1 MATYLVTINSTT
13 VSILS
18 GSLTITETANGINTA
33 AFTVESD
40 SGAYRPSL
48 GHEVLITEDG
58 AVIFSGFVKSVP
70 ESGFGG
76 IGWGHITSVV
86 NCDDWNSYADRR
98 YISASVPAGNLKSV
112 LQVLAAYLT
121 SYGVALD
128 NAQPNDS
135 LQLEAFVYDYMKI
148 SEALNQLADL
158 TGYVWDI
165 DYDKVLSMRA
175 PGSVNAPFNITAGDG
190 HCLGDVTV
198 EASME
203 DYANRVTVRFT
214 DAAVAAWG
222 FLNPS
227 IIANGETVT
236 IGSVTYTWDTT
247 LNNTSNHVKIGGTIA
262 ASMNNLIQALDAAAG
277 GAGEGT
283 NWGTGTTANSTVF
296 GYIIN
301 TDILVA
307 KARETGA
314 NGNTIAVSETMAKAA
329 WYWEGN
335 QLITTLDGGLDEAL
349 TNTAWA
355 EDSGEQVVMD
365 LWETVVDRAEIR
377 DLATAQALADKLLTN
392 AVGAKTKKTVH
403 YTTDFVDDPTLHP
416 GQKQTITLP
425 LRNLSGN
432 FLITDVR
439 VFEASN
445 WLRRE
450 VTLQGGTTLL
460 NRWQDD
466 AKKALGG
473 TSSAAAVIS
482 LSGATGGTTGGGT
495 APVGTTVPSPT
506 WMGGGEV
513 ARTRC
518 ASSANWYRGFNGV
531 EVIIDSTKVD
541 PNLSPSL
548 SIKMLGDAITGGNAQ
563 CQLVATQNDWAN
575 VTPCTP
581 ACTPVTSG
589 TVWTWQ
595 GLAITIQTGVWAY
608 RIEMKSS
615 VNNSDVGFRAIWQ
628 W

>member
-1 MATYLVTINSTT
+1 MATYVITVGSTLTT
-13 VSILS
+13 VLL
-18 GSLTITETANGINTA
+18 GSLNINETANGANTA
-33 AFTVESD
+33 SFTVESAT
-40 SGAYRPSL
+40 GAYRPAL
-48 GHEVLITEDG
+48 NEIVAITED
-58 AVIFSGFVKSVP
+58 ATVIFAGFVKSVS
-70 ESGFGG
+70 EAGFGG
-76 IGWGHITSVV
+76 IGWGDIAS
-86 NCDDWNSYADRR
+86 NIQCEDYNGYASRM
-98 YISASVPAGNLKSV
+98 YVSGTVAAGDLEDALIV
-112 LQVLAAYLT
+112 IAA
-121 SYGVALD
+121 ALGEYD
-128 NAQPNDS
+128 VELSLSQPTGPPLD
-135 LQLEAFVYDYMKI
+135 AIIYDYMKV
-148 SEALNQLADL
+148 SEALDQLYEL
-158 TGYVWDI
+158 TGYMWDI
-165 DYDKVLSMRA
+165 GYDHYLSMVV
-175 PGSVNAPFNITAGDG
+175 PGTVSAPFNITAGDG

-198 EASME
+198 EVSME
-203 DYANRVTVRFT
+203 DYANKVVVRFT

-247 LNNTSNHVKIGGTIA
+247 LTNTSNHVKIGGTIA

-563 CQLVATQNDWAN
+563 CRLVATQNDWAS
-575 VTPCTP
+575 VTVCTP